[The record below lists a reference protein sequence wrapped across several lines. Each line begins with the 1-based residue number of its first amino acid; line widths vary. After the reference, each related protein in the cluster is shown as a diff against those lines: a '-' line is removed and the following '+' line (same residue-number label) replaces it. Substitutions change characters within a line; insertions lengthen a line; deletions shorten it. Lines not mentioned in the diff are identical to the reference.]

1 MITVIKFRR
10 QTMQSKSYKT
20 KQGDELRSFLE
31 SVPGK
36 HITAADVCDYFRRS
50 GKPMGMATVYRQL
63 DKLVDEGV
71 IAKYNIDAGSP
82 ACFEYLG
89 AHLSQ
94 EICYHCKCSVCGKL
108 IHMHCD
114 ELPELQK
121 HILQHHGFA
130 IDPVRTIFYG
140 VCSDCAKEKQ

>member
-1 MITVIKFRR
+1 MWPVI
-10 QTMQSKSYKT
+10 M
-20 KQGDELRSFLE
+20 LRATGFLPP
-31 SVPGK
+31 S
-36 HITAADVCDYFRRS
+36 
-50 GKPMGMATVYRQL
+50 
-63 DKLVDEGV
+63 
-71 IAKYNIDAGSP
+71 
-82 ACFEYLG
+82 
-89 AHLSQ
+89 
-94 EICYHCKCSVCGKL
+94 GKL

>member
-1 MITVIKFRR
+1 MPN
-10 QTMQSKSYKT
+10 KSAYKT
-20 KQGDELRSFLE
+20 KQGDELRNFLE

-36 HITAADVCDYFRRS
+36 HITAGDVCEYFRQS

-63 DKLVDEGV
+63 ERLVDEGCV
-71 IAKYNIDAGSP
+71 AKYNIDAGSP

-89 AHLSQ
+89 THRR
-94 EICYHCKCSVCGKL
+94 EETCYHCKCCVCGKL

-121 HILQHHGFA
+121 HILAHHGFS

-140 VCSDCAKEKQ
+140 VCSDCAKETK

>member
-1 MITVIKFRR
+1 
-10 QTMQSKSYKT
+10 MQSKGSYKT
-20 KQGDELRSFLE
+20 RQGDELRSFLE
-31 SVPGK
+31 SVPGQ

-71 IAKYNIDAGSP
+71 IAKYNIDASSP

-89 AHLSQ
+89 AHLSE

>member
-1 MITVIKFRR
+1 
-10 QTMQSKSYKT
+10 MQSKGSYKT
-20 KQGDELRSFLE
+20 RQGDELRSFLE
-31 SVPGK
+31 SVPGQ

-71 IAKYNIDAGSP
+71 IAKYNIDASSP

-89 AHLSQ
+89 AHLSE

-108 IHMHCD
+108 IHMHCE

>member
-1 MITVIKFRR
+1 MPN
-10 QTMQSKSYKT
+10 KSAYKT
-20 KQGDELRSFLE
+20 KQGDELRNFLE
-31 SVPGK
+31 RVPGK
-36 HITAADVCDYFRRS
+36 HITAGDVCEYFRQS

-63 DKLVDEGV
+63 ERLVDEGTV
-71 IAKYNIDAGSP
+71 AKYNIDGSSP

-89 AHLSQ
+89 NHSG
-94 EICYHCKCSVCGKL
+94 EETCYHCKCCECGKL

-121 HILQHHGFA
+121 HILAHHGFS

-140 VCSDCAKEKQ
+140 VCSDCQEGKK

>member
-1 MITVIKFRR
+1 
-10 QTMQSKSYKT
+10 MQSKSYKT

-36 HITAADVCDYFRRS
+36 HITAADVCDYFRRT

-63 DKLVDEGV
+63 EKMVDEGI
-71 IAKYNIDAGSP
+71 IAKYNIDAGTP

-89 AHLSQ
+89 THLSQ
-94 EICYHCKCSVCGKL
+94 QTCYHCKCSVCGKL

-140 VCSDCAKEKQ
+140 VCSDCAAKEKK

>member
-1 MITVIKFRR
+1 M
-10 QTMQSKSYKT
+10 
-20 KQGDELRSFLE
+20 LRATGFLPP
-31 SVPGK
+31 S
-36 HITAADVCDYFRRS
+36 
-50 GKPMGMATVYRQL
+50 
-63 DKLVDEGV
+63 
-71 IAKYNIDAGSP
+71 
-82 ACFEYLG
+82 
-89 AHLSQ
+89 
-94 EICYHCKCSVCGKL
+94 GKL